1 MFLFQKSATATATAT
16 RAETAEVVLTDEEAP
31 EEPEDP
37 TASAGLQKT
46 RRRYARKG
54 DADKS
59 GLEGVEVIIL
69 FIV

>member
-16 RAETAEVVLTDEEAP
+16 SAETEVILTDEEAP
-31 EEPEDP
+31 EEPEDS
-37 TASAGLQKT
+37 TASAPVQKT

-54 DADKS
+54 DADQ
-59 GLEGVEVIIL
+59 GGYEGVEVIIL